1 MSLAL
6 RGRLAAVRLGVEAAG
21 VKGVLFVGGEG
32 PDPASV
38 ADDLAE
44 AGLVA
49 AADAGLE
56 RALAMSV
63 VPDLVLGD
71 FDSLADTALLDR
83 FPPDRV
89 LRFPIDKDETDT
101 EIGLRLLAARGCDDI
116 TVAGG
121 GGGRLDHLLALALLF
136 ERDRPPRR
144 WVTDREDLRLVEGE
158 ACFDG
163 WRGSTVS
170 VFPLGDGASGLF
182 SEGLRWPLGGL
193 SFARGWAG
201 VSNVADDDRVRV
213 GVGRGRL
220 LVIRLLRETRD
231 A

>member
-1 MSLAL
+1 M
-6 RGRLAAVRLGVEAAG
+6 
-21 VKGVLFVGGEG
+21 KGVLFVGGAG
-32 PDPASV
+32 PDPAAV

-63 VPDLVLGD
+63 TPDFVLGD
-71 FDSLADTALLDR
+71 FDSLADTSLLER
-83 FPPDRV
+83 FPADRV
-89 LRFPIDKDETDT
+89 LRFPTDKDETDA
-101 EIGLRLLAARGCDDI
+101 EIGMRLLAARGCDDVTI
-116 TVAGG
+116 AGG

-136 ERDRPPRR
+136 ERECAPRR
-144 WVTDREDLRLVEGE
+144 WVTDREDVRLVDGE
-158 ACFDG
+158 AWFDG

-170 VFPLGDGASGLF
+170 VFPLGEGAAELF

-193 SFARGWAG
+193 AFARDWAG

-220 LVIRLLRETRD
+220 LVVRSLRETRD

>member
-1 MSLAL
+1 
-6 RGRLAAVRLGVEAAG
+6 
-21 VKGVLFVGGEG
+21 VKGVLFVGGAG
-32 PDPASV
+32 PDPAAV
-38 ADDLAE
+38 ADDIAE
-44 AGLVA
+44 ADLVA
-49 AADAGLE
+49 AADEGLA
-56 RALAMSV
+56 RAVAMGIE
-63 VPDLVLGD
+63 PDVVLGD

-83 FPPDRV
+83 FPADRV
-89 LRFPIDKDETDT
+89 LRFPTDKDETDA
-101 EIGLRLLAARGCDDI
+101 EIGLRLLASRGCDAI
-116 TVAGG
+116 TIAGG
-121 GGGRLDHLLALALLF
+121 GGGRLDHLLALAALF

-144 WVTDREDLRLVEGE
+144 WVTDAEDVRLVEGE

-170 VFPLGDGASGLF
+170 VFPLGDGASGLY

-193 SFARGWAG
+193 AFARGWAG

-220 LVIRLLRETRD
+220 LVVRSLRETRD

>member
-1 MSLAL
+1 
-6 RGRLAAVRLGVEAAG
+6 
-21 VKGVLFVGGEG
+21 VKGVLFVGGAV
-32 PDPASV
+32 PAPGGV

-49 AADAGLE
+49 AAEAGLE

-63 VPDLVLGD
+63 TPDFVLGD
-71 FDSLADTALLDR
+71 FDSLADTSLLER
-83 FPPDRV
+83 FPADRV
-89 LRFPIDKDETDT
+89 LRFPTDKDESDA
-101 EIGLRLLAARGCDDI
+101 EIGLRLLAARGCDDVTI
-116 TVAGG
+116 AGG

-136 ERDRPPRR
+136 EREGAPRR
-144 WVTDREDLRLVEGE
+144 WVTDREDVRLVDGE
-158 ACFDG
+158 ASFDG

-170 VFPLGDGASGLF
+170 VFPLGEGAAELF

-193 SFARGWAG
+193 AFARGWAG
-201 VSNVADDDRVRV
+201 LSNVADDDRVRV

-220 LVIRLLRETRD
+220 LVVRSLRETRD

>member
-6 RGRLAAVRLGVEAAG
+6 RRRSAAVRLVPEAAA
-21 VKGVLFVGGEG
+21 VKGVLFVGGAG
-32 PDPASV
+32 PDPAAV

-56 RALAMSV
+56 RALALSV
-63 VPDLVLGD
+63 VPDFVLGD
-71 FDSLADTALLDR
+71 FDSLADTALLERFSADRVVR
-83 FPPDRV
+83 FPT
-89 LRFPIDKDETDT
+89 DKDETDA
-101 EIGLRLLAARGCDDI
+101 EIGLRLLAARGCDDVTI
-116 TVAGG
+116 AGG

-144 WVTDREDLRLVEGE
+144 WVTDREDVRLVEGE
-158 ACFDG
+158 AYFDG

-170 VFPLGDGASGLF
+170 VFPLGGGASELF

-193 SFARGWAG
+193 AFVRGWAG

-220 LVIRLLRETRD
+220 LVVRSLRETRD

>member
-1 MSLAL
+1 M
-6 RGRLAAVRLGVEAAG
+6 
-21 VKGVLFVGGEG
+21 KGVLFVGGAG
-32 PDPASV
+32 PDPAAV

-44 AGLVA
+44 AVIVA
-49 AADAGLE
+49 AADEGLV
-56 RALAMSV
+56 RALALSV

-71 FDSLADTALLDR
+71 FDSLADLSLLER
-83 FPPDRV
+83 FPADRI
-89 LRFPIDKDETDT
+89 LRFPTDKDETDA
-101 EIGLRLLAARGCDDI
+101 EIGMRLLAARGCEDVTI
-116 TVAGG
+116 AGG

-144 WVTDREDLRLVEGE
+144 WVTDREDVRLVEGE

-170 VFPLGDGASGLF
+170 VFPLGAGASDLY

-201 VSNVADDDRVRV
+201 ISNVADGDRVRV
-213 GVGRGRL
+213 GAGRGRI
-220 LVIRLLRETRD
+220 LVVRCLQETRD

>member
-1 MSLAL
+1 M
-6 RGRLAAVRLGVEAAG
+6 
-21 VKGVLFVGGEG
+21 KGVLFVGGAG
-32 PDPASV
+32 PDPAAV

-63 VPDLVLGD
+63 TPDFVLGD
-71 FDSLADTALLDR
+71 FDSLADTSLLER
-83 FPPDRV
+83 FPADRV
-89 LRFPIDKDETDT
+89 LRFPTDKDETDA
-101 EIGLRLLAARGCDDI
+101 EIGLRLLAARGCDDVTI
-116 TVAGG
+116 AGG

-136 ERDRPPRR
+136 ERECAPRR
-144 WVTDREDLRLVEGE
+144 WVTDREDVRLVDGE
-158 ACFDG
+158 ASFDG

-170 VFPLGDGASGLF
+170 VFPLGEGAAELF
-182 SEGLRWPLGGL
+182 SEGLRGPLGGL
-193 SFARGWAG
+193 AFARGWAG
-201 VSNVADDDRVRV
+201 LSNVADDDRVRV

-220 LVIRLLRETRD
+220 LVVRSLRETRD

>member
-1 MSLAL
+1 
-6 RGRLAAVRLGVEAAG
+6 
-21 VKGVLFVGGEG
+21 VKGVLFVGGAG
-32 PDPASV
+32 PDPGAV

-63 VPDLVLGD
+63 TPDFVLGD
-71 FDSLADTALLDR
+71 FDSLADTSLLER
-83 FPPDRV
+83 FPADRV
-89 LRFPIDKDETDT
+89 LRFPTDKDETDA
-101 EIGLRLLAARGCDDI
+101 EIGMRLLAARGCDDVTI
-116 TVAGG
+116 AGG

-136 ERDRPPRR
+136 ERECAPRR
-144 WVTDREDLRLVEGE
+144 WVTDREDVRLVDGE
-158 ACFDG
+158 AWFDG

-170 VFPLGDGASGLF
+170 VFPLGEGAAELF

-193 SFARGWAG
+193 AFARGWAG

-220 LVIRLLRETRD
+220 LVVRSLRETRD

>member
-1 MSLAL
+1 LRAAGAGGSLAW
-6 RGRLAAVRLGVEAAG
+6 EAR
-21 VKGVLFVGGEG
+21 VKGVLFVGGTG
-32 PDPASV
+32 PDPAAV

-63 VPDLVLGD
+63 TPDFVLGD
-71 FDSLADTALLDR
+71 FDSLADTALLER
-83 FPPDRV
+83 FPADRV
-89 LRFPIDKDETDT
+89 LRFPTDKDETDA
-101 EIGLRLLAARGCDDI
+101 EIGLRLLTARGCDDI
-116 TVAGG
+116 TIAGG

-136 ERDRPPRR
+136 ERERPPHR
-144 WVTDREDLRLVEGE
+144 WVTDREDVRLVDGE
-158 ACFDG
+158 AWFDG

-170 VFPLGDGASGLF
+170 VFPLGEGAAELF

-193 SFARGWAG
+193 AFARGWAG

-220 LVIRLLRETRD
+220 LVVRSLRETRD

>member
-1 MSLAL
+1 M
-6 RGRLAAVRLGVEAAG
+6 
-21 VKGVLFVGGEG
+21 KGVLFVGGAG
-32 PDPASV
+32 PDPAAV

-44 AGLVA
+44 AGLVV

-56 RALAMSV
+56 RALALSV

-83 FPPDRV
+83 FPADRV
-89 LRFPIDKDETDT
+89 LRFPTDKDETDT

-144 WVTDREDLRLVEGE
+144 WVTDREDVRLVDGE

-170 VFPLGDGASGLF
+170 VFPLGDGASELF

-193 SFARGWAG
+193 AFARGWAG

-220 LVIRLLRETRD
+220 LVVRLLRGTRD

>member
-6 RGRLAAVRLGVEAAG
+6 RPGPAADTICGEAAG
-21 VKGVLFVGGEG
+21 VKGVLFVGGAG
-32 PDPASV
+32 PDPASI

-63 VPDLVLGD
+63 TPDLVLGD
-71 FDSLADTALLDR
+71 FDSLTDTALLDR
-83 FPPDRV
+83 FPAERV
-89 LRFPIDKDETDT
+89 LRFPTDKDETDA
-101 EIGLRLLAARGCDDI
+101 EIGLRLLEARGCDDI
-116 TVAGG
+116 TIAGG
-121 GGGRLDHLLALALLF
+121 GGGRLDHLLALSLLF
-136 ERDRPPRR
+136 ERDRPPHR
-144 WVTDREDLRLVEGE
+144 WVTDREDLRLVDGE

-182 SEGLRWPLGGL
+182 SEGLRWPLDGL
-193 SFARGWAG
+193 TFARGWAG
-201 VSNVADDDRVRV
+201 ISNVADADRVRV

-220 LVIRLLRETRD
+220 LVVRSLRETRD